1 MLRKGAGAGSGR
13 CRAAGWCPI
22 SVRRCTIGVNA
33 KLPWCLS
40 LFKIHSSSDAPRN
53 EFAGGERGD
62 NRGTKCPDPKA
73 LLDGIQQ
80 RFFICVHGFLDGA
93 LACAIIPSPACI
105 RTASLP
111 RFAPSL
117 RFFPVQVVRSRTARC
132 CAHAVRAYPVGVR
145 ETRPLHSAFADRAV
159 GKTVGSSPT
168 SRMQKREYGWM
179 SSAGRWFGAGE
190 AAGAVRSSW
199 GRGQLVPAFPSCSTA
214 CMPVPAPSQVV
225 AFASIPAA
233 S

>member
-1 MLRKGAGAGSGR
+1 MHRETNLQVENEETIEAQSARTPKRCWTESNSAFSFACTDFPRWCTGLRDHPVVRLHSHRLSSAL
-13 CRAAGWCPI
+13 RA
-22 SVRRCTIGVNA
+22 V
-33 KLPWCLS
+33 
-40 LFKIHSSSDAPRN
+40 
-53 EFAGGERGD
+53 
-62 NRGTKCPDPKA
+62 
-73 LLDGIQQ
+73 
-80 RFFICVHGFLDGA
+80 
-93 LACAIIPSPACI
+93 PS
-105 RTASLP
+105 
-111 RFAPSL
+111 
-117 RFFPVQVVRSRTARC
+117 FFPVPVVRSRTARC

-168 SRMQKREYGWM
+168 SRMQRREYGWM

-190 AAGAVRSSW
+190 AAGAVRSPW
-199 GRGQLVPAFPSCSTA
+199 GRGQVVAAFPSCSAA